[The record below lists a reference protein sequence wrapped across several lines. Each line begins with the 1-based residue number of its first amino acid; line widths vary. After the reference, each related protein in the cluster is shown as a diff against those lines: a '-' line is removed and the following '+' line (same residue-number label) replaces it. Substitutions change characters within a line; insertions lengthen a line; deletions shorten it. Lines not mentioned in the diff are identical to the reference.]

1 MQRYT
6 GQGHRASSL
15 GLRCPEI
22 YIKLMQHCLCSE
34 KFANCPTQTLP
45 NTNTANSPKLAQQEA
60 GQQVITYPVH
70 AYMHMNCVLRT
81 CSTIRWHG
89 RAPISYIPTGAIA
102 AGGLWRGLLL
112 PSLPLL
118 L

>member
-6 GQGHRASSL
+6 GQGHIAFASSL
-15 GLRCPEI
+15 GLCCPEI
-22 YIKLMQHCLCSE
+22 YIKLMQHCLCPE
-34 KFANCPTQTLP
+34 KLAKCPTQTLHS
-45 NTNTANSPKLAQQEA
+45 NSPKLAQQEA
-60 GQQVITYPVH
+60 GQQVITYIH

-81 CSTIRWHG
+81 CSAKRWHG
-89 RAPISYIPTGAIA
+89 RAPTSYIPTGAIA